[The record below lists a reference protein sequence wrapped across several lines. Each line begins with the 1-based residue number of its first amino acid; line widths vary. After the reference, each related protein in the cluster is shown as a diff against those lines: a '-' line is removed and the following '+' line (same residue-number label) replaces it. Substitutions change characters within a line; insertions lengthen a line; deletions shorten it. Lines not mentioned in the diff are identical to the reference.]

1 MPITVTYYDS
11 EAEKSITSDK
21 FPETMSGMWT
31 FVFGLDTYVPNRATI
46 KITQGNHYLTLA
58 LYTGYHRCCGMREF
72 GAVSFNWDC
81 TEGAKKALVAE
92 LFNQK
97 WFNNQRIGALLYTK
111 VKHSDDSPA
120 DQYGWDFVDNWP
132 GTVTEGGWWYNPN
145 SGNYCCNVT
154 LSFDAEAAVE
164 EDAEESYDYEEED

>member
-1 MPITVTYYDS
+1 MSITAAYYDS
-11 EAEKSITSDK
+11 EAKKIVTSETIPYHTEKAWLYVPRLES
-21 FPETMSGMWT
+21 
-31 FVFGLDTYVPNRATI
+31 YVPNRSTI
-46 KITQGNHYLTLA
+46 KITQGNHYLTLV
-58 LYTGYHRCCGMREF
+58 LYTGYSRCCGMREF
-72 GAVSFNWDC
+72 GAVTFSWDC
-81 TEGAKKALVAE
+81 TKEAKKALVAE
-92 LFNQK
+92 LFNNE

-154 LSFDAEAAVE
+154 LSFDSEVAKYEDE
-164 EDAEESYDYEEED
+164 EYEEED